1 MRCGNISLSSKRKT
15 PNVTTITPVYSNTL
29 NPNDNVAGE
38 QLELLLFSATWC
50 RPCKALAPVV
60 DDIAQSYASEL
71 VITKVDIEAS
81 PDIAQAFV
89 VRAVPTLVL
98 RRGEAEID
106 RHVGILTRARLAL
119 MIDGGLADRDMG
131 A

>member
-1 MRCGNISLSSKRKT
+1 M
-15 PNVTTITPVYSNTL
+15 TTITPVYSNTL